1 MIELRRGAVVLYAE
15 RGEYTGKLRPGI
27 VVQRNSTLVDA
38 PSVTLCGLTS
48 QPMPNHDARIVVVP
62 DAGNGVDRVSFVMID
77 KVVSIGRAR
86 VREVVGLIDAET
98 MLGVDRALKL
108 WLEL

>member
-1 MIELRRGAVVLYAE
+1 MTDLRRGAVVLYAE

-27 VVQRNSTLVDA
+27 VVQRNSTLADA

-48 QPMPNHDARIVVVP
+48 QAMPSHDARIVVVP
-62 DAGNGVDRVSFVMID
+62 DDDNGVDHVSFAMID
-77 KVVSIGRAR
+77 KVVSISRPR
-86 VREVVGLIDAET
+86 VREVVGQIDAET
-98 MLGVDRALKL
+98 MRRIDYALKL